1 MGKDEFVVL
10 LAPGGQI
17 LFAHV
22 KLLEGIPYSAL
33 FRPAGSETAV
43 SSIDSAFRAG
53 FDHPR
58 SAPHRFDDDFYLEIE
73 EAHGVEVAKTRAA
86 AVSHLIVIVSLV
98 SCPGQVGS
106 REWS

>member
-1 MGKDEFVVL
+1 ML
-10 LAPGGQI
+10 
-17 LFAHV
+17 
-22 KLLEGIPYSAL
+22 
-33 FRPAGSETAV
+33 
-43 SSIDSAFRAG
+43 SIDSAFRAG

-58 SAPHRFDDDFYLEIE
+58 SAPHRFDDDFYLKIE

-86 AVSHLIVIVSLV
+86 AVSHLIAIVFLV